1 MSVIA
6 IPQRGHLR
14 QLTGPGRAHR
24 RPAAAAAPE
33 LTVTF
38 TVPLAG
44 ESMSPHAFRLLE
56 VVRDLV
62 DRGEGRV
69 TITPTRA
76 PVAAR
81 EPVVLPA
88 PDDRDGLRIRR
99 DSRSVTLDGR
109 PVELTRLEFDLL
121 VFLAE
126 NPRRVFTRRQLLG
139 AVWGYD
145 HAVART
151 VDVHVRRLRAK
162 VGDAVPLVT
171 TVYGVGYRLADDAEV
186 ELAEG

>member
-1 MSVIA
+1 MTVTA
-6 IPQRGHLR
+6 IPQRRYPQH
-14 QLTGPGRAHR
+14 
-24 RPAAAAAPE
+24 

-62 DRGEGRV
+62 GRGEGKV
-69 TITPTRA
+69 AITPT
-76 PVAAR
+76 PTAAHADLVR
-81 EPVVLPA
+81 VSTASRTVSLGGEPL
-88 PDDRDGLRIRR
+88 
-99 DSRSVTLDGR
+99 
-109 PVELTRLEFDLL
+109 ELTRLEFDLL

-126 NPRRVFTRRQLLG
+126 HPRRVFTRLQLLG
-139 AVWGYD
+139 AVWGYE

-162 VGDAVPLVT
+162 VGDTVPLVT
-171 TVYGVGYRLADDAEV
+171 TVYGVGYRLADDAHV
-186 ELAEG
+186 ELVDG

>member
-1 MSVIA
+1 MTVTA
-6 IPQRGHLR
+6 IPQRRHPS
-14 QLTGPGRAHR
+14 QLTGPGRTPR
-24 RPAAAAAPE
+24 RPAAAPA

-38 TVPLAG
+38 TVPLVG

-62 DRGEGRV
+62 ERGEGKV
-69 TITPTRA
+69 TITPTPA
-76 PVAAR
+76 VA
-81 EPVVLPA
+81 PA
-88 PDDRDGLRIRR
+88 PLAAGDLRV
-99 DSRSVTLDGR
+99 SRASRTVSLGDAPLD
-109 PVELTRLEFDLL
+109 LTRLEFDLL

-126 NPRRVFTRRQLLG
+126 HPRRVFTRLQLLG
-139 AVWGYD
+139 AVWGYA

-171 TVYGVGYRLADDAEV
+171 TVYGVGYRLADDAHV
-186 ELAEG
+186 DFVDD